1 MQNSDVLE
9 KLGLSPNE
17 SNVYKYLLSNQVV
30 QSAQDII
37 LALSMDKVSVYR
49 ALKSLTDQGLVTVTG
64 ETRNYKYRV
73 SPTKNLLD
81 KYNVKVGEL
90 SSLREQLDEL
100 ISDAT
105 RQQHNFY
112 QRHNIQVF
120 KGLDGYKQWNNE
132 RLKGAVT
139 AIMEFGSIEFLDT
152 LFGDKVSKSSYMHA
166 FIKERVKRKISMMSL
181 AIYPKTFAT
190 YDKTSAK
197 ILKQQRTIML
207 EDDIQAYMSI
217 FGDSFGFYTKQGN
230 EYIGVIIRDPILT
243 KMIIV
248 FFNALWEKGEIV

>member
-1 MQNSDVLE
+1 MKEDNVLE
-9 KLGLSPNE
+9 ELGLTPNE
-17 SNVYKYLLSNQVV
+17 SSVYKYLLSNQAV

-37 LALSMDKVSVYR
+37 LALSMDKVSAYR
-49 ALKSLTDQGLVTVTG
+49 ALKSLTNQRLISTTG

-81 KYNVKVGEL
+81 KYNVKVHEL
-90 SSLREQLDEL
+90 SSLREQLDDL
-100 ISDAT
+100 ISAAT

-112 QRHNIQVF
+112 QKHNVQVF

-132 RLKGAVT
+132 RLKGSTSV
-139 AIMEFGSIEFLDT
+139 IREFGSIEFLDS
-152 LFGDKVSKSSYMHA
+152 LFGNKTVKTNYMRS

-181 AIYPKTFAT
+181 AIYPTTLAT
-190 YDKTSAK
+190 YDSSSAK
-197 ILKQQRTIML
+197 ILKEQRTIKL

-243 KMIIV
+243 RMIIV
-248 FFNALWEKGEIV
+248 FFNALWAKGDVV